1 MKSKN
6 GGMVGMKNQSEEA
19 NRIVAERKEKLK
31 KIKESY
37 GYPYPNKYKPS
48 ARAKK
53 IIDEYK
59 FMDRDDLENKRI
71 LVSLAGR
78 VILKRH
84 QGKTTFC
91 VLKDSTEKIQ
101 LYLNRDV
108 LGEEK
113 YSLQK
118 LIDLGDL
125 VFCSGS
131 LFKTMRGELTIN
143 CDEIEILAKSLQP
156 FPEKFRG
163 LQDPDLRYRNRH
175 IDLAVNDD
183 TKKIFFQRS
192 SVINRVREFMNDDGF
207 LEVETPMLH
216 PIPGGANAKPFTTKH
231 NALDQEMYLRVAPE
245 LYLKRLLVGGFE
257 KVYELNR
264 SFRNEGISVRH
275 NPEFTMLEFYSA
287 YQDYEWCMS
296 FTEDLLKDVCESIV
310 GKKKLVWDDHEIDIS
325 VPFERLGFE
334 EAIQKYIPI
343 LGNSSLQSKDEMIS
357 ILKSYGLTENI
368 DTETTSIEML
378 TVHLF
383 ESMVE
388 DKIIQPTFI
397 TDHPVE
403 ISPLARK
410 SAKNS
415 SRVERFE
422 LYIGGKEIANGFSEL
437 NDPQDQATRM
447 LMQARQKD
455 SGDDEAMYFDE
466 DYIKALEFGMPPAAG
481 CGIGVD
487 RLTMFITNSHSIREV
502 VLFPAL
508 KRK

>member
-6 GGMVGMKNQSEEA
+6 DDVIGIENHFENENK
-19 NRIVAERKEKLK
+19 IIAERKEKLK
-31 KIKESY
+31 KIKEKY
-37 GYPYPNKYKPS
+37 GDPYPNKRKPS
-48 ARAKK
+48 ARAKN
-53 IIDEYK
+53 IIDEYNSAE
-59 FMDRDDLENKRI
+59 RADLENKRVY
-71 LVSLAGR
+71 LSLAGR

-101 LYLNRDV
+101 LYLNKEV
-108 LGEEK
+108 LGEDK
-113 YSLQK
+113 YTFQK

-125 VFCSGS
+125 IFCSGF
-131 LFKTMRGELTIN
+131 LFKTMRGELTLK
-143 CDEIEILAKSLQP
+143 CDEIEILAKALQP

-175 IDLAVNDD
+175 IDLSVNDE

-192 SVINRVREFMNDDGF
+192 SIINRLREFMNDDGF

-216 PIPGGANAKPFTTKH
+216 PIPGGANAKPFITKH
-231 NALDQEMYLRVAPE
+231 NALDQEMYLRIAPE

-275 NPEFTMLEFYSA
+275 NPEFTMLEFYAA
-287 YQDYEWCMS
+287 YQDYEWCMN
-296 FTEDLLKDVCESIV
+296 FTEALLKDVCESIV
-310 GKKKLVWDDHEIDIS
+310 GRKELVWDDRKIDIS
-325 VPFERLGFE
+325 VPFERLSFE
-334 EAIQKYIPI
+334 EAIHKYIP
-343 LGNSSLQSKDEMIS
+343 SLQDNSLESKDEIIS
-357 ILKSYGLTENI
+357 ILKSYGLIENI
-368 DTETTSIEML
+368 DTKTMSKEVL
-378 TVHLF
+378 TIHLF
-383 ESMVE
+383 EGLVE
-388 DKIIQPTFI
+388 EKIIQPTFI
-397 TDHPVE
+397 MNHPVE

-410 SAKNS
+410 SLNNP
-415 SRVERFE
+415 SRAERFE

-437 NDPQDQATRM
+437 NDPQEQAKRM
-447 LMQARQKD
+447 FSQAMQKD

-481 CGIGVD
+481 CGIGID

>member
-6 GGMVGMKNQSEEA
+6 GGMVGMENQSEEE

-31 KIKESY
+31 RIKESY
-37 GYPYPNKYKPS
+37 GEPYPNKHKPS

-53 IIDEYK
+53 IIDEYDS
-59 FMDRDDLENKRI
+59 MDRADLEKKRI
-71 LVSLAGR
+71 PVSLAGR
-78 VILKRH
+78 VILKRN

-108 LGEEK
+108 LGQEK

-131 LFKTMRGELTIN
+131 LFKTMRGELTLS
-143 CDEIEILAKSLQP
+143 CDEIEILAKALQP

-175 IDLAVNDD
+175 IDLSVNDE
-183 TKKIFFQRS
+183 TKRIFFQRS
-192 SVINRVREFMNDDGF
+192 SIINRVREFMNKDGF

-216 PIPGGANAKPFTTKH
+216 PIPGGANAKPFITKH

-275 NPEFTMLEFYSA
+275 NPEFTMLEFYAA
-287 YQDYEWCMS
+287 YQNYEWCMN
-296 FTEDLLKDVCESIV
+296 FTEDLLNDVFTFVV
-310 GKKKLVWDDHEIDIS
+310 GRKELVWDDHKIDIN
-325 VPFERLGFE
+325 VPFERLSFE
-334 EAIQKYIPI
+334 EAIRKYIPS
-343 LGNSSLQSKDEMIS
+343 LGECSLESKDEIIA
-357 ILKSYGLTENI
+357 ILKSYGLTENLN
-368 DTETTSIEML
+368 TETISKEVL

-383 ESMVE
+383 EGLVE
-388 DKIIQPTFI
+388 EKIIQPTFI
-397 TDHPVE
+397 MNHPID

-410 SAKNS
+410 SEKNP
-415 SRVERFE
+415 SRAERFE

-437 NDPQDQATRM
+437 NDPQEQAIRM
-447 LMQARQKD
+447 SSQAKQKD

-481 CGIGVD
+481 CGIGID

-502 VLFPAL
+502 LLFPAL

>member
-6 GGMVGMKNQSEEA
+6 GGMVGMENQSEEE

-53 IIDEYK
+53 IIDEYDS
-59 FMDRDDLENKRI
+59 MDRADLEKKRI
-71 LVSLAGR
+71 RVSLAGR
-78 VILKRH
+78 VILKRN

-108 LGEEK
+108 LGQEK

-118 LIDLGDL
+118 FIDLGDL

-131 LFKTMRGELTIN
+131 LFKTMRGELTLS
-143 CDEIEILAKSLQP
+143 CDEIEILAKALQP

-175 IDLAVNDD
+175 IDLSVNDE
-183 TKKIFFQRS
+183 TKRIFFQRS
-192 SVINRVREFMNDDGF
+192 SIINRVREFMNKDGF

-216 PIPGGANAKPFTTKH
+216 PIPGGANAKPFITKH

-275 NPEFTMLEFYSA
+275 NPEFTMLEFYAA
-287 YQDYEWCMS
+287 YQNYEWCMN
-296 FTEDLLKDVCESIV
+296 FTEDLLNDVFTFVV
-310 GKKKLVWDDHEIDIS
+310 GRKELVWDDHKIDIN
-325 VPFERLGFE
+325 VPFQRLSFE
-334 EAIQKYIPI
+334 EAICKYIPS
-343 LGNSSLQSKDEMIS
+343 LGECSLESKDEIIA
-357 ILKSYGLTENI
+357 ILKSYGLTENLN
-368 DTETTSIEML
+368 TETISKEVL

-383 ESMVE
+383 EGLVE
-388 DKIIQPTFI
+388 EKIIQPTFI
-397 TDHPVE
+397 MNHPID

-410 SAKNS
+410 SEKNP
-415 SRVERFE
+415 SRAERFE

-437 NDPQDQATRM
+437 NDPQEQAIRM
-447 LMQARQKD
+447 SSQAKQKD

-481 CGIGVD
+481 CGIGID

-502 VLFPAL
+502 LLFPAL

>member
-6 GGMVGMKNQSEEA
+6 DDVVGTENNSEEESK
-19 NRIVAERKEKLK
+19 ILTERQGKLK
-31 KIKESY
+31 KIKEKC
-37 GYPYPNKYKPS
+37 GEPYPNKHKPS
-48 ARAKK
+48 ARAKR
-53 IIDEYK
+53 IIDEYDS
-59 FMDRDDLENKRI
+59 MERAVLEKKRI
-71 LVSLAGR
+71 HVSLAGR

-108 LGEEK
+108 LGEDK
-113 YSLQK
+113 YSFQK

-125 VFCSGS
+125 VFCSGV
-131 LFKTMRGELTIN
+131 LFKTMRGELTLN
-143 CDEIEILAKSLQP
+143 CDEIEIVAKALQP

-175 IDLAVNDD
+175 IDLAVNDE

-192 SVINRVREFMNDDGF
+192 SVVNRIRELMNKDGF

-216 PIPGGANAKPFTTKH
+216 PIPGGANAKPFITKH

-257 KVYELNR
+257 KVFELNR

-275 NPEFTMLEFYSA
+275 NPEFTMLEFYAA
-287 YQDYEWCMS
+287 YQDYEWCMN
-296 FTEDLLKDVCESIV
+296 FTEELLKDVCACVV
-310 GKKKLVWDDHEIDIS
+310 GKKELVWDNHKIDIS
-325 VPFERLGFE
+325 VPFERLSFE
-334 EAIQKYIPI
+334 EAIYKYIPS
-343 LGNSSLQSKDEMIS
+343 LGDSTLDSKDEIIN

-368 DTETTSIEML
+368 DTENISKEIL

-383 ESMVE
+383 EALVE
-388 DKIIQPTFI
+388 EKIVQPTFI
-397 TDHPVE
+397 INHPID
-403 ISPLARK
+403 ISPLARN
-410 SAKNS
+410 SEKNPS
-415 SRVERFE
+415 IAERFE
-422 LYIGGKEIANGFSEL
+422 LYIGGKEMANGFSEL
-437 NDPQDQATRM
+437 NDPQEQAIRM
-447 LMQARQKD
+447 LAQARQKD

-481 CGIGVD
+481 CGIGID
-487 RLTMFITNSHSIREV
+487 RLTMFVTNSHSIREV

>member
-6 GGMVGMKNQSEEA
+6 GGMVGMENQSEEE

-53 IIDEYK
+53 IIDEYDS
-59 FMDRDDLENKRI
+59 MDRADLEKKRI
-71 LVSLAGR
+71 PVSLAGR
-78 VILKRH
+78 VILTRN

-108 LGEEK
+108 LGQEK

-131 LFKTMRGELTIN
+131 LFKTMRGELTLS
-143 CDEIEILAKSLQP
+143 CDEIEILAKALQP

-175 IDLAVNDD
+175 IDLSVNDE
-183 TKKIFFQRS
+183 TKRIFFQRS
-192 SVINRVREFMNDDGF
+192 SIINRVREFMNKDGF

-216 PIPGGANAKPFTTKH
+216 PIPGGANAKPFITKH

-275 NPEFTMLEFYSA
+275 NPEFTMLEFYAA
-287 YQDYEWCMS
+287 YQNYEWCMN
-296 FTEDLLKDVCESIV
+296 FTEDLLNDVFTFVV
-310 GKKKLVWDDHEIDIS
+310 GRKELVWDDHKIDIN
-325 VPFERLGFE
+325 VPFERLSFE
-334 EAIQKYIPI
+334 EAIRKYIPS
-343 LGNSSLQSKDEMIS
+343 LGECSLESKDEIIA
-357 ILKSYGLTENI
+357 ILKSYGLTENLN
-368 DTETTSIEML
+368 TETISKEVL

-383 ESMVE
+383 EGLVE
-388 DKIIQPTFI
+388 EKIIQPTFI
-397 TDHPVE
+397 MNHPID

-410 SAKNS
+410 SEKNP
-415 SRVERFE
+415 SRAERFE

-437 NDPQDQATRM
+437 NDPQEQAIRM
-447 LMQARQKD
+447 SSQAKQKD

-481 CGIGVD
+481 CGIGID

-502 VLFPAL
+502 LLFPAL

>member
-6 GGMVGMKNQSEEA
+6 DDVVGTENNSEEESK
-19 NRIVAERKEKLK
+19 ILTERQGKLK
-31 KIKESY
+31 KIKEKC
-37 GYPYPNKYKPS
+37 GEPYPNKHKPS
-48 ARAKK
+48 ARAKR
-53 IIDEYK
+53 IIDEYDS
-59 FMDRDDLENKRI
+59 MERAVLEKKRI
-71 LVSLAGR
+71 HVSLAGR

-108 LGEEK
+108 LGEDK
-113 YSLQK
+113 YSFQK

-125 VFCSGS
+125 VFCSGV
-131 LFKTMRGELTIN
+131 LFKTMRGELTLN
-143 CDEIEILAKSLQP
+143 CDEIEIVAKALQP

-175 IDLAVNDD
+175 IDLAVNDE

-192 SVINRVREFMNDDGF
+192 SVVNRIRELMNKDGF

-216 PIPGGANAKPFTTKH
+216 PIPGGANAKPFITKH

-257 KVYELNR
+257 KVFELNR

-275 NPEFTMLEFYSA
+275 NPEFTMLEFYAA
-287 YQDYEWCMS
+287 YQDYEWCMN
-296 FTEDLLKDVCESIV
+296 FTEELLKDVCACVV
-310 GKKKLVWDDHEIDIS
+310 GKKELVWDNHKIDIS
-325 VPFERLGFE
+325 VPFERLSFE
-334 EAIQKYIPI
+334 EAIYKYIPS
-343 LGNSSLQSKDEMIS
+343 LGNSTLDSKDEIIN

-368 DTETTSIEML
+368 DTENISKEIL

-383 ESMVE
+383 EALVE
-388 DKIIQPTFI
+388 EKIVQPTFI
-397 TDHPVE
+397 INHPID
-403 ISPLARK
+403 ISPLARN
-410 SAKNS
+410 SEKNPS
-415 SRVERFE
+415 IAERFE
-422 LYIGGKEIANGFSEL
+422 LYIGGKEMANGFSEL
-437 NDPQDQATRM
+437 NDPQEQAIRM
-447 LMQARQKD
+447 LAQARQKD

-481 CGIGVD
+481 CGIGID
-487 RLTMFITNSHSIREV
+487 RLTMFVTNSHSIREV

>member
-1 MKSKN
+1 MKRKN
-6 GGMVGMKNQSEEA
+6 DDVVGTENNSEEESK
-19 NRIVAERKEKLK
+19 ILTERQGKLK
-31 KIKESY
+31 KIKEKC
-37 GYPYPNKYKPS
+37 GEPYPNKHKPS
-48 ARAKK
+48 ARAKR
-53 IIDEYK
+53 IIDEYDS
-59 FMDRDDLENKRI
+59 MERAVLEKKRI
-71 LVSLAGR
+71 HVSLAGR

-108 LGEEK
+108 LGEDK
-113 YSLQK
+113 YSFQK

-125 VFCSGS
+125 VFCSGV
-131 LFKTMRGELTIN
+131 LFKTMRGELTLN
-143 CDEIEILAKSLQP
+143 CDEIEIVAKALQP

-175 IDLAVNDD
+175 IDLAVNDE

-192 SVINRVREFMNDDGF
+192 SVVNRIRELMNKDGF

-216 PIPGGANAKPFTTKH
+216 PIPGGANAKPFITKH

-257 KVYELNR
+257 KVFELNR

-275 NPEFTMLEFYSA
+275 NPEFTMLEFYAA
-287 YQDYEWCMS
+287 YQDYEWCMN
-296 FTEDLLKDVCESIV
+296 FTEELLKDVCACVV
-310 GKKKLVWDDHEIDIS
+310 GKKELVWDNHKIDIS
-325 VPFERLGFE
+325 VPFERLSFE
-334 EAIQKYIPI
+334 EAIYKYIPS
-343 LGNSSLQSKDEMIS
+343 LGDSTLDSKDEIIN

-368 DTETTSIEML
+368 DTENISKEIL

-383 ESMVE
+383 EALVE
-388 DKIIQPTFI
+388 EKIVQPTFI
-397 TDHPVE
+397 INHPID
-403 ISPLARK
+403 ISPLARN
-410 SAKNS
+410 SEKNPS
-415 SRVERFE
+415 IAERFE
-422 LYIGGKEIANGFSEL
+422 LYIGGKEMANGFSEL
-437 NDPQDQATRM
+437 NDPQEQAIRM
-447 LMQARQKD
+447 LAQARQKD

-481 CGIGVD
+481 CGIGID
-487 RLTMFITNSHSIREV
+487 RLTMFVTNSHSIREV

>member
-6 GGMVGMKNQSEEA
+6 DDVVGMEVHSEAES
-19 NRIVAERKEKLK
+19 RIVAERKEKLK
-31 KIKESY
+31 KIRENY
-37 GYPYPNKYKPS
+37 CEPYPNKYKPS
-48 ARAKK
+48 ARAKR
-53 IIDEYK
+53 IIDEYER
-59 FMDRDDLENKRI
+59 MERAELERKRVH
-71 LVSLAGR
+71 VSLAGR

-91 VLKDSTEKIQ
+91 VLKDPTEKIQ
-101 LYLNRDV
+101 LYLNRDI
-108 LGEEK
+108 LGEDR
-113 YSLQK
+113 YNFQK

-131 LFKTMRGELTIN
+131 LFKTMRGELTLN
-143 CDEIEILAKSLQP
+143 CDEIEILAKALQP
-156 FPEKFRG
+156 LPEKFHG

-175 IDLAVNDD
+175 IDLSVNDE

-192 SVINRVREFMNDDGF
+192 SVISRIREFMNNDGF

-216 PIPGGANAKPFTTKH
+216 PIPGGANAKPFITKH

-275 NPEFTMLEFYSA
+275 NPEFTMLEFYAA

-296 FTEDLLKDVCESIV
+296 FTESLLKDVFAHVV
-310 GKKKLVWDDHEIDIS
+310 GKKEAVWDDHKIDIS
-325 VPFERLGFE
+325 VPFERLSFE
-334 EAIQKYIPI
+334 EAIHKYIP
-343 LGNSSLQSKDEMIS
+343 SLSDYSFESKDEIIA
-357 ILKSYGLTENI
+357 ILRSFGLTENI
-368 DTETTSIEML
+368 NTETLSKEVL

-383 ESMVE
+383 ECLVE
-388 DKIIQPTFI
+388 EKIIQPTFI
-397 TDHPVE
+397 MNHPID

-410 SAKNS
+410 AEKNP
-415 SRVERFE
+415 SRAERFE

-437 NDPQDQATRM
+437 NDPQEQKVRM
-447 LMQARQKD
+447 LAQARQKD

-481 CGIGVD
+481 CGIGID